1 MACEQWEQAL
11 VASLYD
17 ELTPDE
23 QRRLSA
29 HLEGC
34 RSCAQELEALASAR
48 GVLREVEPAVP
59 QAPRVVVL
67 GASRRRR
74 PALAFAAGLACAA
87 VLVCGGLGAGWLLAS
102 RGAAAGGSVAL
113 PTGPGVGGGS
123 GTIASAQEIEALRR
137 RLDEQDDRIRALTT
151 SVSQPPGTITRRDF
165 EGSLARLQ
173 DDFDRRRSA
182 DLQILLNEIAGVE
195 LRTGERIGQTQ
206 DALEYYVLANYP
218 GVTPQ

>member
-1 MACEQWEQAL
+1 MACEQWEQVL

-34 RSCAQELEALASAR
+34 RSCARELEGLISAR
-48 GVLREVEPAVP
+48 GRLREAEPAVP
-59 QAPRVVVL
+59 QVPRVVVL
-67 GASRRRR
+67 GSPRRRP

-102 RGAAAGGSVAL
+102 RAAADPSASL
-113 PTGPGVGGGS
+113 PASPSPAGEPDTE
-123 GTIASAQEIEALRR
+123 IASAAEIQALRR
-137 RLDEQDDRIRALTT
+137 RLDEQENRIRALKT
-151 SVSQPPGTITRRDF
+151 SVSQPPGAITRRDF
-165 EGSLARLQ
+165 EGGLARLQ
-173 DDFDRRRSA
+173 DDFDRRRNA